1 VAPAAPAKRSSA
13 VLDLRTLAG
22 IRAMRSPGAP
32 DLLAK
37 VAGIYRS
44 NSRTLIDAIKTAVIV
59 DDRDALLHGV
69 HALKSSSANVGATGL
84 ADLCRDV
91 ETVAKAGDLD
101 RACELVERLVVEHRE
116 VLLALEEQGL
126 AA

>member
-1 VAPAAPAKRSSA
+1 
-13 VLDLRTLAG
+13 
-22 IRAMRSPGAP
+22 MRNPGAP
-32 DLLAK
+32 DLLAR

-44 NSRTLIDAIKTAVIV
+44 NSRMLIDSIKTAVII

-84 ADLCRDV
+84 AEICRDV
-91 ETVAKAGDLD
+91 EAVARTGDLD
-101 RACELVERLVVEHRE
+101 QACELVERLVVEHRE